1 MAQPM
6 SAPTE
11 KNRIPMKMPI
21 TQPMAA
27 PAKMRPAPPA

>member
-1 MAQPM
+1 MVRPM
-6 SAPTE
+6 IARTE

-27 PAKMRPAPPA
+27 PATMRPA